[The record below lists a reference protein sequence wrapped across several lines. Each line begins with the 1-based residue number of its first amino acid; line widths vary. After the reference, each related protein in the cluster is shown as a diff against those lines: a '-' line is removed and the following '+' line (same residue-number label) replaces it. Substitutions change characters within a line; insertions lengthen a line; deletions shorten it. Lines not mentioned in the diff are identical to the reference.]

1 MGRLARWMLLLQEFD
16 FQIYHRP
23 GVQHAVTDYLSR
35 LESGELA
42 DSTYNDLP
50 DTGLFSLTTAPTPD
64 ENEDEWISKM
74 THFLITGLP
83 PDHLPLDARKRLAV
97 RSRNFCLITDTL
109 YHKGLDGLWR
119 RCRENPLVSADR
131 EAEPPGFWT
140 RRV

>member
-1 MGRLARWMLLLQEFD
+1 
-16 FQIYHRP
+16 
-23 GVQHAVTDYLSR
+23 
-35 LESGELA
+35 
-42 DSTYNDLP
+42 
-50 DTGLFSLTTAPTPD
+50 
-64 ENEDEWISKM
+64 M

-97 RSRNFCLITDTL
+97 RSRNFCLVTDTL